1 LPRGRTMKRA
11 WPAGPALRH
20 SARCEGSDFKSPRRG
35 ALYAV
40 LLPALVV
47 MANAIA
53 VMAAPP
59 VPEAG
64 SGGQA
69 ATRGAAPVVDAH
81 MHVWSDQPDS
91 FPFAHPFEPKV
102 KPPRLAA
109 TVELLVDEMDRSG
122 VTHCVLVQVIY
133 HGWDNRYLAQC
144 LKSYPKR
151 FRGQGLIDPTD
162 LQAAKK
168 LEFWVKEHGLS
179 GMRLSPMYYRDKDG
193 WLNAESSNSLWQKAE
208 ELGAIF
214 NFFLVAQQLPKLED
228 MVRRFPKVRVVI
240 DHLARVN
247 LEASDPQAE
256 IRQLLALARY
266 PNVWVKVS
274 ELSVLSPSKTYPYRD
289 TFDLVKQVY
298 QAFGPDRLLWG
309 TGFPGATRA
318 EAGRPSL
325 RQELDLINKD
335 MPFIT
340 AQDRAKIL
348 GRNAAKLW
356 GFEAP

>member
-1 LPRGRTMKRA
+1 MSQDTNPVTRLGRRA
-11 WPAGPALRH
+11 VCA
-20 SARCEGSDFKSPRRG
+20 
-35 ALYAV
+35 
-40 LLPALVV
+40 LLPAFLLV
-47 MANAIA
+47 ANARSQPT
-53 VMAAPP
+53 APR
-59 VPEAG
+59 ATQAT
-64 SGGQA
+64 STSQA
-69 ATRGAAPVVDAH
+69 AAQRDAPVVDAH
-81 MHVWSDQPDS
+81 MHVWSDQPDR
-91 FPFAHPFEPKV
+91 FPFANPFQPKA
-102 KPPRLAA
+102 KPPRLAG
-109 TVELLVDEMDRSG
+109 TVQMLVEEMDRSG
-122 VTHCVLVQVIY
+122 ITHCVLVQYID

-162 LQAAKK
+162 PDAAKK

-179 GMRLSPMYYRDKDG
+179 GMRLSPMYYRGNDG
-193 WLNAESSNSLWQKAE
+193 WLNAESSYPLWRKAE

-214 NFFLVAQQLPKLED
+214 NFFLLADQLPKLED

-247 LEASDPQAE
+247 LGAANPQAE
-256 IRQLLALARY
+256 IEQLLALARY

-274 ELSVLSPSKTYPYRD
+274 ELSVLSPSKVYPYRD

-298 QAFGPDRLLWG
+298 QALGPDRLLWG

-325 RQELDLINKD
+325 QQELDLVRKEVPIFT
-335 MPFIT
+335 PE
-340 AQDRAKIL
+340 DRVKLL

>member
-1 LPRGRTMKRA
+1 MKRA
-11 WPAGPALRH
+11 WPAKPALGRF
-20 SARCEGSDFKSPRRG
+20 ARLDSSWRG
-35 ALYAV
+35 AACAV
-40 LLPALVV
+40 LLPALTVV
-47 MANAIA
+47 ANALA
-53 VMAAPP
+53 GAAAPSAP
-59 VPEAG
+59 QAG
-64 SGGQA
+64 PK
-69 ATRGAAPVVDAH
+69 GAALVVDAH
-81 MHVWSDQPDS
+81 MHVWSDQPDR

-102 KPPRLAA
+102 KPPRIAA

-144 LKSYPKR
+144 LKAHPKR

-162 LQAAKK
+162 PQAAKK

-179 GMRLSPMYYRDKDG
+179 GVRLSPMYYRGKDG
-193 WLNAESSNSLWQKAE
+193 WLNAASSYPLWQKAE

-214 NFFLVAQQLPKLED
+214 NFFLVAEQLPKLED

-247 LEASDPQAE
+247 LEAPNPQAE
-256 IRQLLALARY
+256 IKQLLALARY

-274 ELSVLSPSKTYPYRD
+274 ELSVLSPSKAHPYRD

-318 EAGRPSL
+318 QAGRPSL
-325 RQELDLINKD
+325 QQEMDLIRKEL
-335 MPFIT
+335 PFFT
-340 AQDRAKIL
+340 AEDRAKIL